1 MVILNLKIDNFLL
14 FSDFSMNLSYPK
26 KPVNSSIVDENL
38 ADRPNFRYKKLVV
51 LMGANATGKTALGK
65 TLMGIFCFIARRE
78 YSLISDLIEDTTKD
92 ALFSIDMAFDD
103 NCLYRVDAVFR
114 ARKKKKAELKSDDI
128 EVSVRKEKILKND
141 SYERCVERL
150 INNPPMEFDNYIQA
164 LESIPFIT
172 WKFELRFIDT
182 GFQRVIDPGDPKLYT
197 SVLEETLKALDPRI
211 EQVEKINDKDSDNTF
226 IIHLKN
232 HSVLIK
238 DGIVVEK
245 EKLSSGTA
253 DGVGIAE
260 LITSLKVRAND
271 FIYCDEKFA
280 HVHSA
285 AETAFLA
292 LMVDSIGDNQQLF
305 FTTHNTDVLDMN
317 LPFHSYAFLRRDV
330 YDENKINCVYASE
343 YLKKNNVSLKNAVEN
358 DLFGTNPDTD
368 PIYNINELF
377 REAGL

>member
-65 TLMGIFCFIARRE
+65 TLMGIVCFIARRE

-292 LMVDSIGDNQQLF
+292 LMADSIGDNQQLF

>member
-1 MVILNLKIDNFLL
+1 MVLLNIKIDNFLL

-26 KPVNSSIVDENL
+26 KPVNSSIVDEHL
-38 ADRPNFRYKKLVV
+38 SERPNFRYKKLIV

-65 TLMGIFCFIARRE
+65 ALMGIFCFIARRE
-78 YSLISDLIEDTTKD
+78 YALISDYIEDTTKD
-92 ALFSIDMAFDD
+92 ASFSIDMAFED
-103 NCLYRVDAVFR
+103 NTLYRVDAVFK
-114 ARKKKKAELKSDDI
+114 ARKKKNVEIKSDDI
-128 EVSVRKEKILKND
+128 EVSVRKENILKND
-141 SYERCVERL
+141 SYEKCVERL
-150 INNPPMEFDNYIQA
+150 ESKAPQIFDNNIQA
-164 LESIPFIT
+164 LESIPFIS
-172 WKFELRFIDT
+172 WKFELRAIDA
-182 GFQRVIDPGDPKLYT
+182 GFQRVLEPGDPKLYT
-197 SVLEETLKALDPRI
+197 AILEDTLKALDPRI

-260 LITSLKVRAND
+260 LITSMKVRAND

-280 HVHSA
+280 YVHSA
-285 AETAFLA
+285 AEIAFLA
-292 LMVDSIGDNQQLF
+292 LMTEVIGDNQQLF
-305 FTTHNTDVLDMN
+305 FTTHNTAVLDMT
-317 LPFHSYAFLRRDV
+317 LPFPSYAFLRRDA
-330 YDENKINCVYASE
+330 YDGNKVNCVYASD

-368 PIYNINELF
+368 PIYNIGDIF
-377 REAGL
+377 REAWL

>member
-1 MVILNLKIDNFLL
+1 MVILNIKLDNFLL
-14 FSDFSMNLSYPK
+14 FNDFTMNLSYPK
-26 KPVNSSIVDENL
+26 KPVNSSIVDEHL
-38 ADRPNFRYKKLVV
+38 TDRPNFRYKKLII

-65 TLMGIFCFIARRE
+65 ILMGMFCFIARRE
-78 YSLISDLIEDTTKD
+78 YALISELIEDPLKD
-92 ALFSIDMAFDD
+92 ASFSIDMAFDD
-103 NCLYRVDAVFR
+103 NFLYRIDSLFKG
-114 ARKKKKAELKSDDI
+114 KKKKNAEIRSDDI
-128 EVSVRKEKILKND
+128 KVTVRKEKIMKTD
-141 SYERCVERL
+141 SYEKCVARL
-150 INNPPMEFDNYIQA
+150 EKKDPEIFDNNIQA

-172 WKFELRFIDT
+172 WKFELRFIDA
-182 GFQRVIDPGDPKLYT
+182 GFQRAITPGDPKLYT
-197 SVLEETLKALDPRI
+197 SILEETLKSLDPRI

-245 EKLSSGTA
+245 ERLSSGTA

-292 LMVDSIGDNQQLF
+292 LMAEIIGDNQQLF

-317 LPFHSYAFLRRDV
+317 LPFHSYAFLRRDA
-330 YDENKINCVYASE
+330 YDDNNVSCVYASD

-358 DLFGTNPDTD
+358 DLFGTNPNTD
-368 PIYNINELF
+368 PIYNVSELF